1 MAASS
6 AESELLTHEGIEIMK
21 SEQVEGVVEKAA
33 GKPQSAVGKLLSDSK
48 IEAEGAGR
56 QAAGRMTQT
65 YGDAL
70 DSVSTFVKEKP
81 VAALAIGAVALL
93 VLDRL
98 LRR

>member
-21 SEQVEGVVEKAA
+21 SEQVEGVVEKVA
-33 GKPQSAVGKLLSDSK
+33 GKPQSAVGKLLGDSK

-70 DSVSTFVKEKP
+70 DMRKTCMVS
-81 VAALAIGAVALL
+81 
-93 VLDRL
+93 
-98 LRR
+98 LRINCFRKVIPQTL